1 MTHPLHTTD
10 GLALPPTL
18 AASPT
23 LRRWVRFDTPGRV
36 SLFTGKVELGQGIL
50 SAIAQMA
57 AEELDIDYDCVDI
70 HPVDSSRS
78 PNEGS
83 TSGSRS
89 IQEGGEA
96 MRQACAEVRH
106 LFAQAAAQALNVD
119 AQQLSVEQGVFKV
132 VGHDHGLSYWALS
145 HRVDLNQP
153 ACARVAPKSPAQHR
167 VVGQSLPR
175 KDLPAKL
182 RGGTFLH
189 DLQLPGMVHGRI
201 VRPPGV
207 GAVLLQVDEA
217 PTRAMPGV
225 ITVVRDGSFLGVI
238 AKREEQAI
246 RAMQRLARDCQ
257 WQAGPTLPPAHAI
270 HDHLRQLP
278 AEIELL
284 QDDPPNQGATRLELA
299 ATFTRPYLSHG
310 SIGPSCGLARWH
322 DEQLEVWS
330 ASQSIHALRDE
341 IVKLLNLPTEHVVVR
356 HAEGSGCYG
365 HNGADDVS
373 FDAVLLARALP
384 GTPVRVQWMRDDEF
398 AWEPQ
403 GPAMVV
409 ALKARLDDAGRIANW
424 EEHIWGNRHIQRPG
438 RRPEPGLLA
447 AWHQGEGHP
456 MMPGTDM
463 PLHMGGGSQR
473 NAVPYYDLPAMQ
485 VTNHAVIPMPIRV
498 SALRA
503 LGSYLNVFAIES
515 FMDELALASG
525 QDPVSFRLRHLSDP
539 RARAVIEAVVR
550 RAQWEPGSQAGEGRG
565 VGLAFA
571 RYKNIGNYAAVV
583 AEVELTER
591 VAVKR
596 VVVAVDCGCIVNP
609 DGVLN
614 QLEGGVVQVTS
625 WALKEQVQFDDQRI
639 TSTDWDSY
647 PILRFSELPRVDI
660 ELISRP
666 DEPSLGVGEG
676 VTGPTAAA
684 IGNAVYNALGVRV
697 RDLPLQFDRI
707 VQALSQDD

>member
-1 MTHPLHTTD
+1 MTQPNHAPA
-10 GLALPPTL
+10 GLTLPPTL
-18 AASPT
+18 AASPR
-23 LRRWVRFDTPGRV
+23 LNRWVSFETPGRV
-36 SLFTGKVELGQGIL
+36 SLLTGKVELGQGIL

-57 AEELDIDYDCVDI
+57 AEELDIDYACVDI
-70 HPVDSSRS
+70 HPMDSSRS

-106 LFAQAAAQALNVD
+106 LFTQAAAQALKVD
-119 AQQLSVEQGVFKV
+119 AQQLRVEQGVFKV
-132 VGHDHGLSYWALS
+132 SGFEHGLSYWELS
-145 HRVDLNQP
+145 QRVDLNQA
-153 ACARVAPKSPAQHR
+153 ACGRVGPKPPAQHR

-189 DLQLPGMVHGRI
+189 DLQLPDMVHGRVI
-201 VRPPGV
+201 RPPDV
-207 GAVLLQVDEA
+207 GAVLLQLDETA
-217 PTRAMPGV
+217 TRALPGV

-238 AKREEQAI
+238 AQREEQAI

-257 WQAGPTLPPAHAI
+257 WQAGPALPPAHTL
-270 HDHLRQLP
+270 HDYLRHQP

-284 QDDPPNQGATRLELA
+284 RNDTPNQNAALREHA

-310 SIGPSCGLARWH
+310 SIGPSCGLAWWH

-341 IVKLLNLPTEHVVVR
+341 IVKLLKLPTERVVVR

-373 FDAVLLARALP
+373 FDAVLLARAVP

-409 ALKARLDDAGRIANW
+409 DVRAQLDAEGRIANW

-438 RRPEPGLLA
+438 RRPEPGFLA

-456 MMPGTDM
+456 MMPATDM

-473 NAVPYYDLPAMQ
+473 NAVPYYDFPAMQ
-485 VTNHAVIPMPIRV
+485 VTNHAVTAMPIRV

-503 LGSYLNVFAIES
+503 LGAYLNVFAIES

-550 RAQWEPGSQAGEGRG
+550 RAQWDPGAPGGEGRG

-571 RYKNIGNYAAVV
+571 RYKNIGNYAAVI

-596 VVVAVDCGCIVNP
+596 VVAAVDCGCIVNP

-614 QLEGGVVQVTS
+614 QLEGGIVQVTS
-625 WALKEQVQFDDQRI
+625 WVLKEQVRFDDHRI

-647 PILRFSELPRVDI
+647 PILRFSELPRVDV

-666 DEPSLGVGEG
+666 EEPSLGVGEG

-684 IGNAVYNALGVRV
+684 IGNAVYHALGVRV

-707 VQALSQDD
+707 VQAMS

>member
-1 MTHPLHTTD
+1 MTSSSLTTA
-10 GLALPPTL
+10 GISLPPTL
-18 AASPT
+18 AALPV
-23 LRRWVRFDTPGRV
+23 LDRWVRFEPNQRV
-36 SLFTGKVELGQGIL
+36 TLFTGKVELGQGIL

-57 AEELDIDYDCVDI
+57 AEELDVDYACIDV
-70 HPVDSSRS
+70 HPVDSSCS

-96 MRQACAEVRH
+96 MRQACAEIRH
-106 LFAQAAAQALNVD
+106 LFALEAARQLQADPQH
-119 AQQLSVEQGVFKV
+119 LSVDNGVFKAP
-132 VGHDHGLSYWALS
+132 GSDRALTYWSLCAQ
-145 HRVDLNQP
+145 VDLTQR
-153 ACARVAPKSPAQHR
+153 ACGRVAPKAPIDHR
-167 VVGQSLPR
+167 LVGQSLPR
-175 KDLPAKL
+175 KDLPGKL

-189 DLQLPGMVHGRI
+189 DIRLPGMVHGRI
-201 VRPPGV
+201 IRPPGV
-207 GAVLLQVDEA
+207 GARLRQVDETA
-217 PTRAMPGV
+217 TRAMPGV
-225 ITVVRDGSFLGVI
+225 IAVVRDGSFLGVI
-238 AKREEQAI
+238 AQREEQAI
-246 RAMQRLARDCQ
+246 RAMQRLARDCD
-257 WQAGPTLPPAHAI
+257 WQAGPALPAPHTL
-270 HDHLRQLP
+270 HDYLRSQP
-278 AEIELL
+278 AEIEAL
-284 QDDPPNQGATRLELA
+284 QADAPNTSSVISEHN
-299 ATFTRPYLSHG
+299 ATFTRPYLSHA
-310 SIGPSCGLARWH
+310 SIGPSCGLAWWH
-322 DEQLEVWS
+322 DDRLEVWS

-341 IVKLLNLPTEHVVVR
+341 IAKLLELDPSTVVAR

-373 FDAVLLARALP
+373 FDAALLARAVP
-384 GTPVRVQWMRDDEF
+384 GTPVRVQWMREDEF

-409 ALKARLDDAGRIANW
+409 QLRAGLDAQGRIANW

-438 RRPEPGLLA
+438 RRPEPGFLA
-447 AWHQGEGHP
+447 AWHQGEGRP
-456 MMPGTDM
+456 MMPTADM

-485 VTNHAVIPMPIRV
+485 VTNHALTPMPIRV

-503 LGSYLNVFAIES
+503 LGAYLNVFAIES

-550 RAQWEPGSQAGEGRG
+550 RAQWEPGSAGGEGRG

-571 RYKNIGNYAAVV
+571 RYKNIGNYAAVI

-596 VVVAVDCGCIVNP
+596 VVAAVDCGCIVNP

-614 QLEGGVVQVTS
+614 QLEGGIVQVTS
-625 WALKEQVQFDDQRI
+625 WVLKEQVQFDEHRI
-639 TSTDWDSY
+639 TSTDWERY
-647 PILRFSELPRVDI
+647 PILRFSELPRVEI

-666 DEPSLGVGEG
+666 EEPSLGVGEG

-707 VQALSQDD
+707 VQAMS

>member
-1 MTHPLHTTD
+1 MTSLTASAT
-10 GLALPPTL
+10 GLTLPPTL
-18 AASPT
+18 AASPA
-23 LRRWVRFDTPGRV
+23 LHRWVRFDAGERV

-57 AEELDIDYDCVDI
+57 AEELDVDYDCIDI

-96 MRQACAEVRH
+96 MRQACAEVRF
-106 LFAQAAAQALNVD
+106 LFAQVA
-119 AQQLSVEQGVFKV
+119 AQQLKVDPRQLTVEHGVFRAPD
-132 VGHDHGLSYWALS
+132 GQGISYWALS
-145 HRVDLNQP
+145 PQVDLNQP
-153 ACARVAPKSPAQHR
+153 ACARVAPKEPALHR
-167 VVGQSLPR
+167 VVGKSLPR

-182 RGGTFLH
+182 RGGVFLH
-189 DLQLPGMVHGRI
+189 DMRLPGMVHGRI

-207 GAVLLQVDEA
+207 GAVLQQVDDA
-217 PTRAMPGV
+217 ATRAMPGV

-238 AKREEQAI
+238 AQREEQAI
-246 RAMQRLARDCQ
+246 RAMQRLARDCH
-257 WQAGPTLPPAHAI
+257 WQAGPALPTVHGL
-270 HDHLRQLP
+270 HDYLRQQP
-278 AEIELL
+278 AEIEQL
-284 QDDPPNQGATRLELA
+284 QADPPRSNSVTELK
-299 ATFTRPYLSHG
+299 ATFTRPYLSHA
-310 SIGPSCGLARWH
+310 SIGPSCGLAWWR
-322 DEQLEVWS
+322 DDQLEVWS

-341 IVKLLNLPTEHVVVR
+341 IAKLLRLAPEQVVAR

-373 FDAVLLARALP
+373 FDAVLLARAVP
-384 GTPVRVQWMRDDEF
+384 GTPVRVQWMREDEF

-409 ALKARLDDAGRIANW
+409 ELRAGLDAEGRIDNW

-438 RRPEPGLLA
+438 RRPEPGFLA
-447 AWHQGEGHP
+447 AWHQGEGCP
-456 MMPGTDM
+456 MMPTTDM

-485 VTNHAVIPMPIRV
+485 VTNHALSSMPIRV

-503 LGSYLNVFAIES
+503 LGAYLNVFAIES

-550 RAQWEPGSQAGEGRG
+550 RAQWEPGSQGGEGRG
-565 VGLAFA
+565 IGLAFA
-571 RYKNIGNYAAVV
+571 RYKNIGNYAAVI

-591 VAVKR
+591 VRVKR
-596 VVVAVDCGCIVNP
+596 VVAAVDCGCIVNP

-614 QLEGGVVQVTS
+614 QLEGGIVQVTS
-625 WALKEQVQFDDQRI
+625 WVLKEQVLFDERGI

-647 PILRFSELPRVDI
+647 PILRFSELPSVDI

-666 DEPSLGVGEG
+666 QEPSLGVGEG

-684 IGNAVYNALGVRV
+684 IGNAVFNALGVRV

-707 VQALSQDD
+707 VQAMS

>member
-1 MTHPLHTTD
+1 MTHPTTPT
-10 GLALPPTL
+10 LTLPPTL
-18 AASPT
+18 AATPQ
-23 LRRWVRFDTPGRV
+23 LHRWVRFDTPGRV

-57 AEELDIDYDCVDI
+57 AEELDIDYAHIDI
-70 HPVDSSRS
+70 HPVDSSHS

-106 LFAQAAAQALNVD
+106 LFALAAAQALNVD
-119 AQQLSVEQGVFKV
+119 VQALVVEHGVFKRPGTAEGV
-132 VGHDHGLSYWALS
+132 SYWDLS
-145 HRVDLNQP
+145 PRVDLSQP
-153 ACARVAPKSPAQHR
+153 ACARVAPKPPAQHQ

-189 DLQLPGMVHGRI
+189 DMQLPGMVHGRI

-207 GAVLLQVDEA
+207 GAVLRRVDEA
-217 PTRAMPGV
+217 ATRAMPGV
-225 ITVVRDGSFLGVI
+225 IEVVRDGSFLGVI
-238 AKREEQAI
+238 AQREEQAI
-246 RAMQRLARDCQ
+246 RAMQRLAQDCQ
-257 WQAGPTLPPAHAI
+257 WQAGPALPPAHTW
-270 HDHLRQLP
+270 HEQLCEWP
-278 AEIELL
+278 AEIEPL
-284 QDDPPNQGATRLELA
+284 QSDPPNQEGVITEHSAR
-299 ATFTRPYLSHG
+299 FTRPYLSHG
-310 SIGPSCGLARWH
+310 SIGPSCGLAWWH

-341 IVKLLNLPTEHVVVR
+341 IVKRLDLPPEQVVAR

-373 FDAVLLARALP
+373 YDAVLLARAVP
-384 GTPVRVQWMRDDEF
+384 GTPVRVQWMREDEF

-409 ALKARLDDAGRIANW
+409 TLKAGLDAQGRIANW

-438 RRPEPGLLA
+438 RRQEPGFLA
-447 AWHQGEGHP
+447 AWHQGDGCP
-456 MMPGTDM
+456 MMPTTDM

-485 VTNHAVIPMPIRV
+485 VTNHALIPMPIRV

-503 LGSYLNVFAIES
+503 LGAYLNVFAIES

-550 RAQWEPGSQAGEGRG
+550 KAGWTPGSTGGDGHG

-571 RYKNIGNYAAVV
+571 RYKNIGNYAAVI

-596 VVVAVDCGCIVNP
+596 VVAAVDCGCIVNP

-614 QLEGGVVQVTS
+614 QLEGGVIQVTS
-625 WALKEQVQFDDQRI
+625 WVLKEQVQFDEHRI
-639 TSTDWDSY
+639 TSTDWDRY
-647 PILRFSELPRVDI
+647 PILKFSELPRVDI

-666 DEPSLGVGEG
+666 EEPSLGVGEG

-684 IGNAVYNALGVRV
+684 IGNAVYHALGVRV

-707 VQALSQDD
+707 VQAMS

>member
-1 MTHPLHTTD
+1 MTRQTASPH
-10 GLALPPTL
+10 GLTLPPTL
-18 AASPT
+18 AAAPA
-23 LRRWVRFDTPGRV
+23 LDRWVRFDAGERV

-50 SAIAQMA
+50 SAIAQIA
-57 AEELDIDYDCVDI
+57 AEELDVDYDCIDV

-96 MRQACAEVRH
+96 MRQACAEVRDV
-106 LFAQAAAQALNVD
+106 FAQAAAQHLRVD
-119 AQQLSVEQGVFKV
+119 ARQLTVERGVFKTPD
-132 VGHDHGLSYWALS
+132 GRGLSYWAMS
-145 HRVDLNQP
+145 PQVDLRQP
-153 ACARVAPKSPAQHR
+153 ACARVAPKSPALHR

-182 RGGTFLH
+182 RGGVFLH
-189 DLQLPGMVHGRI
+189 DLRLPGMVHGRI

-207 GAVLLQVDEA
+207 GAVLLQVDDA
-217 PTRAMPGV
+217 ATRALPGV

-238 AKREEQAI
+238 AHREEQAI

-257 WQAGPTLPPAHAI
+257 WQAGPALPPAHAI
-270 HDHLRQLP
+270 HDYLRQQP
-278 AEIELL
+278 AETELL
-284 QDDPPNQGATRLELA
+284 QADPPRLNSVAELS
-299 ATFTRPYLSHG
+299 ATFTRPYLSHA
-310 SIGPSCGLARWH
+310 SIGPSCGLAWWR
-322 DEQLEVWS
+322 DDRVEVWS

-341 IVKLLNLPTEHVVVR
+341 IAKLLHLEPDHVVAR

-373 FDAVLLARALP
+373 FDAVLLARAVP
-384 GTPVRVQWMRDDEF
+384 GTPVRVQWMREDEF

-409 ALKARLDDAGRIANW
+409 ELRAGLDSEGRITNW

-438 RRPEPGLLA
+438 RRPEPGFLA
-447 AWHQGEGHP
+447 AWHQGEGRP
-456 MMPGTDM
+456 MMPTTDM

-485 VTNHAVIPMPIRV
+485 VTNHALTSMPIRV

-503 LGSYLNVFAIES
+503 LGAYLNVFAIES

-539 RARAVIEAVVR
+539 RARAVIEAVVK
-550 RAQWEPGSQAGEGRG
+550 RAHWEPGSPGGDGRG

-591 VAVKR
+591 VCVKR
-596 VVVAVDCGCIVNP
+596 VVAAVDCGCIVNP

-614 QLEGGVVQVTS
+614 QIEGGIVQVTS
-625 WALKEQVQFDDQRI
+625 WVLKEQVQFDEQGI
-639 TSTDWDSY
+639 TSTDWDRY

-666 DEPSLGVGEG
+666 EEPSLGVGEG

-707 VQALSQDD
+707 VQAMS

>member
-1 MTHPLHTTD
+1 MNTHTD
-10 GLALPPTL
+10 SSSGLSLPPTL
-18 AASPT
+18 AATPE
-23 LRRWVRFDTPGRV
+23 LHRWVRFEVDGRV

-57 AEELDIDYDCVDI
+57 AEELDVDYACIDI

-106 LFAQAAAQALNVD
+106 LFAQAAAEQLGVD
-119 AQQLSVEQGVFKV
+119 AQQLVVDDGVFKAPGV
-132 VGHDHGLSYWALS
+132 DSGLSYWALA
-145 HRVDLNQP
+145 HRVDLSQR
-153 ACARVAPKSPAQHR
+153 ACARVAPKPATQHR
-167 VVGQSLPR
+167 VVGQPLPR
-175 KDLPAKL
+175 KDLHAKL
-182 RGGTFLH
+182 RGGAFLH
-189 DLQLPGMVHGRI
+189 DMQLPGMVHGRI

-207 GAVLLQVDEA
+207 GAVLLRVDETA
-217 PTRAMPGV
+217 TRAMPGV

-238 AKREEQAI
+238 AQREEQAI

-257 WQAGPTLPPAHAI
+257 WQAGPALPAAHSI
-270 HDHLRQLP
+270 HDYLRQQP
-278 AEIELL
+278 ADIELL
-284 QDDPPNQGATRLELA
+284 QDDPPNHRAAVSEHR

-310 SIGPSCGLARWH
+310 SIGPSCGLAWWH
-322 DEQLEVWS
+322 DDQLEVWS

-341 IVKLLNLPTEHVVVR
+341 VVKLLKLPSLHVVVR

-365 HNGADDVS
+365 HNGADDVG
-373 FDAVLLARALP
+373 FDAVLLARAVP
-384 GTPVRVQWMRDDEF
+384 GSPVRVQWMREDEF
-398 AWEPQ
+398 TWEPQ

-409 ALKARLDDAGRIANW
+409 ELRAGLDAQGRIANW

-438 RRPEPGLLA
+438 RRPEPGFLA
-447 AWHQGEGHP
+447 AWHQGDGCA
-456 MMPGTDM
+456 MMPTTDM

-485 VTNHAVIPMPIRV
+485 VTNHALTTMPIRV

-503 LGSYLNVFAIES
+503 LGAYLNVFAIES
-515 FMDELALASG
+515 FMDELALSSG

-550 RAQWEPGSQAGEGRG
+550 RAQWEPGSKGGEGRG
-565 VGLAFA
+565 VGLAFS
-571 RYKNIGNYAAVV
+571 RYKNIGNYAAVI

-591 VAVKR
+591 VSVKR
-596 VVVAVDCGCIVNP
+596 VVAAVDCGCIVNP

-625 WALKEQVQFDDQRI
+625 WVLKEQVQFDEHRI
-639 TSTDWDSY
+639 TSTDWESY
-647 PILRFSELPRVDI
+647 PILRFSELPRIDI

-666 DEPSLGVGEG
+666 EEPSLGVGEG

-707 VQALSQDD
+707 VQAMS

>member
-1 MTHPLHTTD
+1 MSDTTHV
-10 GLALPPTL
+10 ANAVNLPPTL
-18 AASPT
+18 AATPS
-23 LRRWVRFDTPGRV
+23 LHRWVRFDSPGRV

-50 SAIAQMA
+50 SAIAQIA
-57 AEELDIDYDCVDI
+57 AEELDIDYACVDI
-70 HPVDSSRS
+70 HPVDSSHS

-106 LFAQAAAQALNVD
+106 LFVQAAAQALKVD
-119 AQQLSVEQGVFKV
+119 AQQLIVARGVFQV
-132 VGHDHGLSYWALS
+132 PGRGPGLSYWDLT
-145 HRVDLNQP
+145 HLVDLRQP
-153 ACARVAPKSPAQHR
+153 ACARVAPKPSSQYR
-167 VVGQSLPR
+167 QVGQSLPR
-175 KDLPAKL
+175 KDLQAKL

-189 DLQLPGMVHGRI
+189 DLRLPGMVHGRVI
-201 VRPPGV
+201 RPPGV
-207 GAVLLQVDEA
+207 GATLLHVDESA
-217 PTRAMPGV
+217 TRALPGV
-225 ITVVRDGSFLGVI
+225 IAVVRDGSFLGVI
-238 AKREEQAI
+238 AQREEQAV
-246 RAMQRLARDCQ
+246 RAMARLASDCQ
-257 WQAGPTLPPAHAI
+257 WQPGPSLPPAHQL
-270 HDHLRQLP
+270 HDYLRHQP
-278 AEIELL
+278 AEVELL
-284 QDDPPNQGATRLELA
+284 QKDPPSTEEAVSEHA

-310 SIGPSCGLARWH
+310 SIGPSCGLAWWH
-322 DEQLEVWS
+322 DDQLEVWS

-341 IVKLLNLPTEHVVVR
+341 IVKLLNLSTEQVVVR

-373 FDAVLLARALP
+373 FDAVLLALAVS
-384 GTPVRVQWMRDDEF
+384 GTPVRVQWMREDEF

-409 ALKARLDDAGRIANW
+409 DLRARLDGEGRIVNW
-424 EEHIWGNRHIQRPG
+424 EEHLWGNRHIQRPG
-438 RRPEPGLLA
+438 RRPEPGFLA

-456 MMPGTDM
+456 MMPATDM

-473 NAVPYYDLPAMQ
+473 NAVPYYDMPAKQ
-485 VTNHAVIPMPIRV
+485 VTNHALMPMPIRV

-503 LGSYLNVFAIES
+503 LGAYLNVYAIES
-515 FMDELALASG
+515 FMDELAIASG

-539 RARAVIEAVVR
+539 RARAVIETVVQ
-550 RAQWEPGSQAGEGRG
+550 RAQWEPHSRGGEGRG
-565 VGLAFA
+565 MGLAFA
-571 RYKNIGNYAAVV
+571 RYKNIGNYAAVI

-596 VVVAVDCGCIVNP
+596 VVAAVDCGCIVNP

-614 QLEGGVVQVTS
+614 QLEGGIVQVTS
-625 WALKEQVQFDDQRI
+625 WVLKEQVQFDEQRI

-666 DEPSLGVGEG
+666 EEPSLGVGEG

-684 IGNAVYNALGVRV
+684 IGNAVYNALGARV
-697 RDLPLQFDRI
+697 RDLPLLFDRI
-707 VQALSQDD
+707 VHAMS

>member
-1 MTHPLHTTD
+1 MTQANHAST
-10 GLALPPTL
+10 GLTLPPTL
-18 AASPT
+18 AASPR
-23 LRRWVRFDTPGRV
+23 LNRWVSFETPGRV
-36 SLFTGKVELGQGIL
+36 SLLTGKVELGQGIL
-50 SAIAQMA
+50 SAIAQIA
-57 AEELDIDYDCVDI
+57 AEELDIDYACVDI

-106 LFAQAAAQALNVD
+106 LFTQAAAHALKVD
-119 AQQLSVEQGVFKV
+119 AQQLRVEQGVFKASGV
-132 VGHDHGLSYWALS
+132 EHGLSYWELS
-145 HRVDLNQP
+145 QQVDLNQA
-153 ACARVAPKSPAQHR
+153 ACGRVGPKPPAQHR

-217 PTRAMPGV
+217 ATRALPGV
-225 ITVVRDGSFLGVI
+225 IAVVRDGSFLGVI
-238 AKREEQAI
+238 AQREEQAI
-246 RAMQRLARDCQ
+246 RAMQRLASDCQ
-257 WQAGPTLPPAHAI
+257 WQAGPALPPAHTL
-270 HDHLRQLP
+270 HDYWRHQP
-278 AEIELL
+278 AEVEWLRN
-284 QDDPPNQGATRLELA
+284 DPPNQNAALGEHA

-310 SIGPSCGLARWH
+310 SIGPSCGLAWWH
-322 DEQLEVWS
+322 DEQLDVWS

-341 IVKLLNLPTEHVVVR
+341 IVKLLKLPAKRVVVR

-409 ALKARLDDAGRIANW
+409 DVRAQLDAEGRIAHW

-438 RRPEPGLLA
+438 RRPEPGFLA
-447 AWHQGEGHP
+447 AWHQGEGCP
-456 MMPGTDM
+456 MMPATDM
-463 PLHMGGGSQR
+463 PLPMGGGSQR
-473 NAVPYYDLPAMQ
+473 NAVPYYDFPAMQ
-485 VTNHAVIPMPIRV
+485 VINHAVTTMPIRV

-503 LGSYLNVFAIES
+503 LGAYLNVFAIES

-550 RAQWEPGSQAGEGRG
+550 RAQWDPAAPGGEGRG

-571 RYKNIGNYAAVV
+571 RYKNIGNYAAVI

-596 VVVAVDCGCIVNP
+596 VVAAVDCGCIVNP

-625 WALKEQVQFDDQRI
+625 WVLKEQVQFDDHRI

-666 DEPSLGVGEG
+666 EEPSLGVGEG

-684 IGNAVYNALGVRV
+684 IGNAVYHALGVRV
-697 RDLPLQFDRI
+697 RDLPVQFDRI
-707 VQALSQDD
+707 VQAMS

>member
-1 MTHPLHTTD
+1 MTAHTHTRAVA
-10 GLALPPTL
+10 GLTLPPTL
-18 AASPT
+18 AASPE
-23 LRRWVRFDTPGRV
+23 LHRWVRFDEGERV

-50 SAIAQMA
+50 SAVAQIA
-57 AEELDIDYDCVDI
+57 AEELDVDYDCIDI

-96 MRQACAEVRH
+96 MRQACAEVRC
-106 LFAQAAAQALNVD
+106 LFAQEAARQLGGHWHELVVD
-119 AQQLSVEQGVFKV
+119 RGVFKMP
-132 VGHDHGLSYWALS
+132 GTDHGVSYWALS
-145 HRVDLNQP
+145 HQVDLKQP
-153 ACARVAPKSPAQHR
+153 ACARVAPKPPAAHR
-167 VVGQSLPR
+167 VVGQPLPR

-189 DLQLPGMVHGRI
+189 DMRLPGMVHGRI

-217 PTRAMPGV
+217 PARALPGV
-225 ITVVRDGSFLGVI
+225 IRVVRDGSFLGVI
-238 AKREEQAI
+238 AQREEQAI

-257 WQAGPTLPPAHAI
+257 WQAGPVLPDAHTLHDYLRTQPAQVEA
-270 HDHLRQLP
+270 
-278 AEIELL
+278 L
-284 QDDPPNQGATRLELA
+284 QDDPPNSHAVVSEHG
-299 ATFTRPYLSHG
+299 ATFTRPYLSHA
-310 SIGPSCGLARWH
+310 SIGPSCGLAWWH
-322 DEQLEVWS
+322 DERLEVWS

-341 IVKLLNLPTEHVVVR
+341 IAKLLRLSPEQVVAR
-356 HAEGSGCYG
+356 HAEGAGCYG

-373 FDAVLLARALP
+373 YDAALLARALP
-384 GTPVRVQWMRDDEF
+384 GTPVRVQWMREDEF

-409 ALKARLDDAGRIANW
+409 QLRAGLDAAGRIANW

-447 AWHQGEGHP
+447 AWHQGDGCS
-456 MMPGTDM
+456 MMPATDM

-485 VTNHAVIPMPIRV
+485 VINHALTSMPIRV

-503 LGSYLNVFAIES
+503 LGAYLNVFAIES

-539 RARAVIEAVVR
+539 RARAVIEAVVK
-550 RAQWEPGSQAGEGRG
+550 RAQWEPGSPGGEGRG

-571 RYKNIGNYAAVV
+571 RYKNIGNYAAVI

-591 VAVKR
+591 VSVKR
-596 VVVAVDCGCIVNP
+596 VVAAVDCGCIVNP

-625 WALKEQVQFDDQRI
+625 WVLKEQVQFDAQHI
-639 TSTDWDSY
+639 TSTDWERY

-660 ELISRP
+660 ELLSRP
-666 DEPSLGVGEG
+666 QEPSLGVGEG

-707 VQALSQDD
+707 VQAMS

>member
-1 MTHPLHTTD
+1 MSSPTVKDLT
-10 GLALPPTL
+10 LPPTL
-18 AASPT
+18 AATPQ
-23 LRRWVRFDTPGRV
+23 LNRWVRFDANGRV

-50 SAIAQMA
+50 SAIAQIA
-57 AEELDIDYDCVDI
+57 ADELDVDYHCIEV
-70 HPVDSSRS
+70 HAVDSSRS

-96 MRQACAEVRH
+96 MRQACAEIRH
-106 LFAQAAAQALNVD
+106 LFAQAAANQWHVQP
-119 AQQLSVEQGVFKV
+119 QQLIVERGVFKV
-132 VGHDHGLSYWALS
+132 PGRDQGLSYWALS
-145 HRVDLNQP
+145 DQVDLSQP
-153 ACARVAPKSPAQHR
+153 ACARAAPKAPAQHR
-167 VVGQSLPR
+167 LVGQSLPR
-175 KDLPAKL
+175 LDLPAKL

-189 DLQLPGMVHGRI
+189 DIRLPGMVHGRI

-207 GAVLLQVDEA
+207 GAVLLSVDDA
-217 PTRAMPGV
+217 ATRALPGV
-225 ITVVRDGSFLGVI
+225 IRVVRDGSFLGVI
-238 AKREEQAI
+238 AQREEQAI
-246 RAMQRLARDCQ
+246 RAMQRLAKDCH
-257 WQAGPTLPPAHAI
+257 WQAGPALPPAHTL
-270 HDHLRQLP
+270 HDYLRQQP
-278 AEIELL
+278 AEIETL
-284 QDDPPNQGATRLELA
+284 QDDPPNLA
-299 ATFTRPYLSHG
+299 AAVEQHSATFTRPYLSHA
-310 SIGPSCGLARWH
+310 SIGPSCGLACWH

-341 IVKLLNLPTEHVVVR
+341 IAKLLQLAPEQVVAR

-384 GTPVRVQWMRDDEF
+384 GVPVRVQWMREDEF

-409 ALKARLDDAGRIANW
+409 QLRAGLDAQGRIVNW

-438 RRPEPGLLA
+438 RRPEPGFLA
-447 AWHQGEGHP
+447 AWHQGEGRP
-456 MMPGTDM
+456 MMPTADM

-485 VTNHAVIPMPIRV
+485 VINHALTPMPIRV

-503 LGSYLNVFAIES
+503 LGAYLNVFAIES

-539 RARAVIEAVVR
+539 RARAVIEAVVK
-550 RAQWEPGSQAGEGRG
+550 RAQWDPTAPGGEGRG

-571 RYKNIGNYAAVV
+571 RYKNIGNYAAVI
-583 AEVELTER
+583 AEVDLTQR

-596 VVVAVDCGCIVNP
+596 VVAAVDCGCIVNP
-609 DGVLN
+609 DGALN
-614 QLEGGVVQVTS
+614 QLEGGIVQVTS
-625 WALKEQVQFDDQRI
+625 WVLKEQVQFDAQQI
-639 TSTDWDSY
+639 TSTDWERY

-660 ELISRP
+660 ELLSRP
-666 DEPSLGVGEG
+666 EEPSLGVGEG

-684 IGNAVYNALGVRV
+684 IGNAVHHALGVRV

-707 VQALSQDD
+707 VQAMS

>member
-1 MTHPLHTTD
+1 MTARIDPHAAQAST
-10 GLALPPTL
+10 LPPTL
-18 AASPT
+18 AASPE
-23 LRRWVRFDTPGRV
+23 LNRWVRFEPGRRV
-36 SLFTGKVELGQGIL
+36 RLFTGKVELGQGIL

-57 AEELDIDYDCVDI
+57 AEELDVDYNCIEV
-70 HPVDSSRS
+70 HPVDSSLS

-106 LFAQAAAQALNVD
+106 LFSLQAAKHLRADWRDLV
-119 AQQLSVEQGVFKV
+119 VMQGNFMVS
-132 VGHDHGLSYWALS
+132 GTERSISYWDLAQE
-145 HRVDLNQP
+145 VDLTQR
-153 ACARVAPKSPAQHR
+153 ACARVAPKAPADHHL
-167 VVGQSLPR
+167 VGQALPR
-175 KDLPAKL
+175 KDLPSKL

-189 DLQLPGMVHGRI
+189 DMQLPGMVHARI

-207 GAVLLQVDEA
+207 GAVLKHVDETA
-217 PTRAMPGV
+217 TRALPGV
-225 ITVVRDGSFLGVI
+225 IDVIRDGSFLGVV
-238 AKREEQAI
+238 AQREEQAI

-257 WQAGPTLPPAHAI
+257 WQMGPSLPDTHTL

-278 AEIELL
+278 AEIEALRN
-284 QDDPPNQGATRLELA
+284 DPVNNPRVVSEHS
-299 ATFTRPYLSHG
+299 ATFTRPYLSHA
-310 SIGPSCGLARWH
+310 SIGPSCGLAWWH
-322 DEQLEVWS
+322 NGQLEVWS

-341 IVKLLNLPTEHVVVR
+341 IAKLLQLTPQQVVAR

-373 FDAVLLARALP
+373 FDAALLAMALP
-384 GTPVRVQWMRDDEF
+384 DMPVRVQWMREDEF

-409 ALKARLDDAGRIANW
+409 QLSATLDADGRIANW
-424 EEHIWGNRHIQRPG
+424 DEHIWGNRHIQRPG

-447 AWHQGEGHP
+447 AWHQGEGCP
-456 MMPGTDM
+456 MMPATDM

-485 VTNHAVIPMPIRV
+485 VTNHAVIPMPVRV

-503 LGSYLNVFAIES
+503 LGAYLNVFAIES

-550 RAQWEPGSQAGEGRG
+550 RAQWQPGSTGGDGHG

-571 RYKNIGNYAAVV
+571 RYKNIGNYAAVI

-591 VAVKR
+591 VCVKR
-596 VVVAVDCGCIVNP
+596 VVAAVDCGCIVNP

-614 QLEGGVVQVTS
+614 QLEGGIVQVTS
-625 WALKEQVQFDDQRI
+625 WVLKEQVQFDEHQI
-639 TSTDWDSY
+639 TSTDWDHY
-647 PILRFSELPRVDI
+647 PILRFSELPRIEI

-666 DEPSLGVGEG
+666 EEPSLGVGEG

-707 VQALSQDD
+707 VQAMS

>member
-1 MTHPLHTTD
+1 MTSLTASAT
-10 GLALPPTL
+10 GLTLPPTL
-18 AASPT
+18 AASPA
-23 LRRWVRFDTPGRV
+23 LHRWVRFDAGERV

-57 AEELDIDYDCVDI
+57 AEELDVDYDCIDI

-96 MRQACAEVRH
+96 MRQACAEVRF
-106 LFAQAAAQALNVD
+106 LFAQVA
-119 AQQLSVEQGVFKV
+119 AQQLKVDPRQLTVEHGVFRAPD
-132 VGHDHGLSYWALS
+132 GQGISYWALS
-145 HRVDLNQP
+145 PQVDLNQP
-153 ACARVAPKSPAQHR
+153 ACARVAPKEPSLHR

-182 RGGTFLH
+182 RGGVFLH
-189 DLQLPGMVHGRI
+189 DMRLPGMVHGRI

-207 GAVLLQVDEA
+207 GAVLQQVDDA
-217 PTRAMPGV
+217 ATRAMPGV

-238 AKREEQAI
+238 AQREEQAI
-246 RAMQRLARDCQ
+246 RAMQRLARDCH
-257 WQAGPTLPPAHAI
+257 WQAGPALPTVHGL
-270 HDHLRQLP
+270 HDYLRQQP
-278 AEIELL
+278 AEIEQL
-284 QDDPPNQGATRLELA
+284 QADPPRSNSVTELK
-299 ATFTRPYLSHG
+299 ATFTRPYLSHA
-310 SIGPSCGLARWH
+310 SIGPSCGLAWWR
-322 DEQLEVWS
+322 DDQLEVWS

-341 IVKLLNLPTEHVVVR
+341 IAKLLRLAPEQVVAR

-373 FDAVLLARALP
+373 FDAVLLARAVP
-384 GTPVRVQWMRDDEF
+384 GTPVRVQWMREDEF

-409 ALKARLDDAGRIANW
+409 ELRAGLDAEGRIDNW

-438 RRPEPGLLA
+438 RRPEPGFLA
-447 AWHQGEGHP
+447 AWHQGEGCP
-456 MMPGTDM
+456 MMPTTDM

-485 VTNHAVIPMPIRV
+485 VTNHALSSMPIRV

-503 LGSYLNVFAIES
+503 LGAYLNVFAIES

-550 RAQWEPGSQAGEGRG
+550 RAQWEPGPQGGEGRG
-565 VGLAFA
+565 IGLAFA
-571 RYKNIGNYAAVV
+571 RYKNIGNYAAVI

-591 VAVKR
+591 VRVKR
-596 VVVAVDCGCIVNP
+596 VVAAVDCGCIVNP

-614 QLEGGVVQVTS
+614 QLEGGIVQVTS
-625 WALKEQVQFDDQRI
+625 WVLKEQVLFDERGI

-647 PILRFSELPRVDI
+647 PILRFSELPSVDI

-666 DEPSLGVGEG
+666 QEPSLGVGEG

-684 IGNAVYNALGVRV
+684 IGNAVFNALGVRV

-707 VQALSQDD
+707 VQAMS

>member
-1 MTHPLHTTD
+1 MTQTSPATG
-10 GLALPPTL
+10 GLTLPPTL

-23 LRRWVRFDTPGRV
+23 LSRWVRFDTTGRV

-57 AEELDIDYDCVDI
+57 AEELDVDYALVDI

-106 LFAQAAAQALNVD
+106 LFAQAAAQVLKVD
-119 AQQLSVEQGVFKV
+119 AQQLTVEQGIFKAA
-132 VGHDHGLSYWALS
+132 GLDPGLSYWALS
-145 HRVDLNQP
+145 PMVDLSQP
-153 ACARVAPKSPAQHR
+153 ACGRVAPKLPAQHR

-201 VRPPGV
+201 IRPPGV
-207 GAVLLQVDEA
+207 GAVLLQADEA
-217 PTRAMPGV
+217 ATRALPGV

-238 AKREEQAI
+238 AQREEQAI
-246 RAMQRLARDCQ
+246 RAMQQLARDCQ
-257 WQAGPTLPPAHAI
+257 WQAGPTLPPAHTL
-270 HDHLRQLP
+270 HDQLRQLP

-284 QDDPPNQGATRLELA
+284 RDDPPNQSTPGLAHA

-310 SIGPSCGLARWH
+310 SIGPSCGLAWWH

-341 IVKLLNLPTEHVVVR
+341 IVKLLRLPTERVVVR

-373 FDAVLLARALP
+373 FDAVLLSRAVP

-398 AWEPQ
+398 SWEPQ

-409 ALKARLDDAGRIANW
+409 DLRARLDAEGRIANW

-438 RRPEPGLLA
+438 RRPEAGLLA
-447 AWHQGEGHP
+447 AWHQGEGLP
-456 MMPGTDM
+456 MMPATDM

-473 NAVPYYDLPAMQ
+473 NAVPYYDFPAMQ
-485 VTNHAVIPMPIRV
+485 VTNHAVTAMPIRV

-503 LGSYLNVFAIES
+503 LGAYLNVFAIES

-550 RAQWEPGSQAGEGRG
+550 RAYWEPGASREEGRG

-571 RYKNIGNYAAVV
+571 RYKNIGNYAAVI

-596 VVVAVDCGCIVNP
+596 VVAAVDCGCIVNP

-625 WALKEQVQFDDQRI
+625 WVLKEQVQFDDHRI

-647 PILRFSELPRVDI
+647 PILRFSELPRVEI

-666 DEPSLGVGEG
+666 EEPSLGVGEG

-707 VQALSQDD
+707 VQAMS

>member
-1 MTHPLHTTD
+1 MTSLTASAT
-10 GLALPPTL
+10 GLTLPPTL
-18 AASPT
+18 AASPA
-23 LRRWVRFDTPGRV
+23 LHRWVRFDAGERV

-57 AEELDIDYDCVDI
+57 AEELDVDYDCIDI

-96 MRQACAEVRH
+96 MRQACAEVRF
-106 LFAQAAAQALNVD
+106 LFAQVA
-119 AQQLSVEQGVFKV
+119 AQQLKVDPRQLTVEHGVFRAPD
-132 VGHDHGLSYWALS
+132 GQGISYWALS
-145 HRVDLNQP
+145 PQVDLNQP
-153 ACARVAPKSPAQHR
+153 ACARVAPKEPSLHR

-182 RGGTFLH
+182 RGGVFLH
-189 DLQLPGMVHGRI
+189 DMRLPGMVHGRI

-207 GAVLLQVDEA
+207 GAVLQQVDDA
-217 PTRAMPGV
+217 ATRAMPGV

-238 AKREEQAI
+238 AQREEQAI
-246 RAMQRLARDCQ
+246 RAMQRLARDCH
-257 WQAGPTLPPAHAI
+257 WQAGPALPTVHGL
-270 HDHLRQLP
+270 HDYLRQQP
-278 AEIELL
+278 AEIEQL
-284 QDDPPNQGATRLELA
+284 QADPPRSNGVTELK
-299 ATFTRPYLSHG
+299 ATFTRPYLSHA
-310 SIGPSCGLARWH
+310 SIGPSCGLAWWR
-322 DEQLEVWS
+322 DDQLEVWS

-341 IVKLLNLPTEHVVVR
+341 IAKLLRLAPEQVVAR

-373 FDAVLLARALP
+373 FDAVLLARAVP
-384 GTPVRVQWMRDDEF
+384 GTPVRVQWMREDEF

-403 GPAMVV
+403 GPTMVV
-409 ALKARLDDAGRIANW
+409 ELRAGLDAAGRIDNW

-438 RRPEPGLLA
+438 RRPEPGFLA
-447 AWHQGEGHP
+447 AWHQGEGCP
-456 MMPGTDM
+456 MMPTTDM

-485 VTNHAVIPMPIRV
+485 VTNHALSSMPIRV

-503 LGSYLNVFAIES
+503 LGAYLNVFAIES

-550 RAQWEPGSQAGEGRG
+550 RAQWEPGSQGGEGRG
-565 VGLAFA
+565 IGLAFA
-571 RYKNIGNYAAVV
+571 RYKNIGNYAAVI

-591 VAVKR
+591 VRVKR
-596 VVVAVDCGCIVNP
+596 VVAAVDCGCIVNP

-614 QLEGGVVQVTS
+614 QLEGGIVQVTS
-625 WALKEQVQFDDQRI
+625 WVLKEQVLFDERSI

-647 PILRFSELPRVDI
+647 PILRFSELPSVDI

-666 DEPSLGVGEG
+666 QEPSLGVGEG

-684 IGNAVYNALGVRV
+684 IGNAVFNALGVRV

-707 VQALSQDD
+707 VQAMS

>member
-1 MTHPLHTTD
+1 MTQANHAST
-10 GLALPPTL
+10 GLTLPPTL
-18 AASPT
+18 AASPR
-23 LRRWVRFDTPGRV
+23 LNRWVSFETPGRV
-36 SLFTGKVELGQGIL
+36 SLLTGKVELGQGIL
-50 SAIAQMA
+50 SAIAQIA
-57 AEELDIDYDCVDI
+57 AEELDIDYACVDI
-70 HPVDSSRS
+70 HPMDSSRS

-106 LFAQAAAQALNVD
+106 LFTQAAAHALKVD
-119 AQQLSVEQGVFKV
+119 AQQLRVEQGVFKV
-132 VGHDHGLSYWALS
+132 SGVEHGLSYWELS
-145 HRVDLNQP
+145 QRVDLNQA
-153 ACARVAPKSPAQHR
+153 ACGLVRPKPPAQHR

-217 PTRAMPGV
+217 ATRALPGV
-225 ITVVRDGSFLGVI
+225 IAVVRDGSFLGVM
-238 AKREEQAI
+238 AQREEQAI

-257 WQAGPTLPPAHAI
+257 WQAGPALPPAHTL
-270 HDHLRQLP
+270 HDYWRQQP
-278 AEIELL
+278 AEIEWLRN
-284 QDDPPNQGATRLELA
+284 DPPNQNAALREHA

-310 SIGPSCGLARWH
+310 SIGPSCGLAWWH
-322 DEQLEVWS
+322 DEQLDVWS

-341 IVKLLNLPTEHVVVR
+341 IVKLLKLPTERVVVR

-373 FDAVLLARALP
+373 FDAVLLARAVP

-409 ALKARLDDAGRIANW
+409 DVRAQLDAEGRIAHW

-438 RRPEPGLLA
+438 RRPEPGFLA
-447 AWHQGEGHP
+447 AWHQGEGLP
-456 MMPGTDM
+456 MMPATDM
-463 PLHMGGGSQR
+463 PLPMGGGSQR
-473 NAVPYYDLPAMQ
+473 NAVPYYDFPAMQ
-485 VTNHAVIPMPIRV
+485 VINHAVTTMPIRV

-503 LGSYLNVFAIES
+503 LGAYLNVFAIES
-515 FMDELALASG
+515 FMDELAVASG

-550 RAQWEPGSQAGEGRG
+550 RAQWDPAAPGGEGRG

-571 RYKNIGNYAAVV
+571 RYKNIGNYAAVI

-596 VVVAVDCGCIVNP
+596 VVAAVDCGCIVNP

-625 WALKEQVQFDDQRI
+625 WVLKEQVRFDDHRI

-666 DEPSLGVGEG
+666 EEPSLGVGEG

-684 IGNAVYNALGVRV
+684 IGNAVYHALGVRV
-697 RDLPLQFDRI
+697 RDLPVQFDRI
-707 VQALSQDD
+707 VQAMS

>member
-1 MTHPLHTTD
+1 MTHATHAPGEST
-10 GLALPPTL
+10 LPPTL
-18 AASPT
+18 AATPM
-23 LRRWVRFDTPGRV
+23 LNRWVRFDAPGRV

-57 AEELDIDYDCVDI
+57 AEELDIDYRCVDI
-70 HPVDSSRS
+70 HPVNSSHS

-96 MRQACAEVRH
+96 MRQACAEVRS
-106 LFAQAAAQALNVD
+106 LFALAAAQALKVD
-119 AQQLSVEQGVFKV
+119 PEQLRVEQGIFKAA
-132 VGHDHGLSYWALS
+132 GIDRGLSYWELCQ
-145 HRVDLNQP
+145 HVDLSQP
-153 ACARVAPKSPAQHR
+153 ACGRVAPKSPAQHR

-189 DLQLPGMVHGRI
+189 DLQLPGMVHGRV

-207 GAVLLQVDEA
+207 GAVLLQVDETA
-217 PTRAMPGV
+217 TRALPGV

-238 AKREEQAI
+238 AQREEQAI
-246 RAMQRLARDCQ
+246 RAMQRLAQDCQ
-257 WQAGPTLPPAHAI
+257 WQAGPALPPAHGI
-270 HDHLRQLP
+270 HDYLRHQP
-278 AEIELL
+278 ADIELL
-284 QDDPPNQGATRLELA
+284 RDDPPSHQATQTELA

-310 SIGPSCGLARWH
+310 SIGPSCGLAWWH
-322 DEQLEVWS
+322 DEHLDVWS

-341 IVKLLNLPTEHVVVR
+341 VVKLLKLPNERVVVR
-356 HAEGSGCYG
+356 HAEGAGCYG

-373 FDAVLLARALP
+373 FDAVLLARAVP
-384 GTPVRVQWMRDDEF
+384 GTPVRVQWMREDEF

-409 ALKARLDDAGRIANW
+409 ALKARLDDEGRIANW
-424 EEHIWGNRHIQRPG
+424 EEHLWANRHIQRPG
-438 RRPEPGLLA
+438 RRPEPGFLA
-447 AWHQGEGHP
+447 AWHQGEGQP
-456 MMPGTDM
+456 MMPATDM

-473 NAVPYYDLPAMQ
+473 NAVPYYDVPAMQ
-485 VTNHAVIPMPIRV
+485 VTNHAVTAMPIRV

-503 LGSYLNVFAIES
+503 LGAYLNVFAIES

-550 RAQWEPGSQAGEGRG
+550 RAQWEPGSAGGEGRG
-565 VGLAFA
+565 MGLAFA
-571 RYKNIGNYAAVV
+571 RYKNIGNYAAVI

-596 VVVAVDCGCIVNP
+596 VVAAVDCGCIVNP

-614 QLEGGVVQVTS
+614 QLEGGIVQVTS
-625 WALKEQVQFDDQRI
+625 WVLKEQVQFDDQRI

-666 DEPSLGVGEG
+666 HEPSLGVGEG

-707 VQALSQDD
+707 VQAMS